1 MSKANNKNRKTAI
14 VLFSIAGGMLGL
26 AFASVPLYQLFCQ
39 VTGYGGTTRVAE
51 APEKAVVKKQG
62 RFITVRFD
70 ANVNSALPWKFKPLQ
85 KEMVVRV
92 GDEVL
97 AHYTAK
103 NIGLGAVVG
112 NATFNV
118 TPFKAGPY
126 FNKVDC
132 FCFSEQLLKP
142 DEEVPMPV
150 SFFVDPEI
158 FNNPNTRDVH
168 TITLSYTF
176 YRAPEN
182 IQKEALEV
190 SSGGIK
196 RKIKRTNNI
205 QIVRRFKKI

>member
-1 MSKANNKNRKTAI
+1 MSKASNKNRKTAI
-14 VLFSIAGGMLGL
+14 VLFSIAGGMVGL

-39 VTGYGGTTRVAE
+39 VTGYGGTTQVAA
-51 APEKAVVKKQG
+51 APLEHIGQKQG

-70 ANVNSALPWKFKPLQ
+70 ANVNSALPWQFKPLQ
-85 KEMVVRV
+85 KEIMVRV

-103 NIGLGAVVG
+103 NTGLTAVVG

-158 FNNPNTRDVH
+158 FDNPNTKDVH

-176 YRAPEN
+176 YRASEDT
-182 IQKEALEV
+182 QKEALEL
-190 SSGGIK
+190 SSDAIK
-196 RKIKRTNNI
+196 RKMDRENNS
-205 QIVRRFKKI
+205 

>member
-14 VLFSIAGGMLGL
+14 VLFSIVGGMVGL

-39 VTGYGGTTRVAE
+39 VTGFGGTTRVGE
-51 APEKAVVKKQG
+51 APVKTVGQKQG
-62 RFITVRFD
+62 RIITVRFD
-70 ANVNSALPWKFKPLQ
+70 ANVNSALPWQFKPLQ
-85 KEMVVRV
+85 KEIKVRV

-103 NIGLGAVVG
+103 NIGSDAVVG

-126 FNKVDC
+126 FNKVEC

-142 DEEVPMPV
+142 NEEIPMPV

-158 FNNPNTRDVH
+158 FDNPKTKDVH

-176 YRAPEN
+176 FRAPEDVQ
-182 IQKEALEV
+182 IEALEKKSV
-190 SSGGIK
+190 SSDAL
-196 RKIKRTNNI
+196 KITLKPTNNG
-205 QIVRRFKKI
+205 